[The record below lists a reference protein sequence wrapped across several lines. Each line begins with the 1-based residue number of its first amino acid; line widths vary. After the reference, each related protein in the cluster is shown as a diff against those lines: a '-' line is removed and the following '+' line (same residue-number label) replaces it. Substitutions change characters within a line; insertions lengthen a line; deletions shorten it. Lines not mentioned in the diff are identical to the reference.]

1 MRTLAQSSVFTEP
14 QLIEVKAS
22 TASNQRVSEF
32 SLTSTFKQAAR
43 LPVHRKVRS
52 HRRSQAMT
60 LDEFRNLDPKDMPN
74 WPFPAQVF
82 VAIFISVAFLGLG
95 YFFVLSDQLD
105 KLHNAQQQE
114 EQLKQTFVDKK
125 RQAINLEALQ
135 QQLKEIQLSFGALL
149 KQLPTKAEMDALLT
163 EINQAG
169 IGRGLQFDLFRPSG
183 EVKTA
188 EMAEVPIAIRLTGSY
203 NDLAAFVSD
212 VAQLRALSPSAISD

>member
-1 MRTLAQSSVFTEP
+1 
-14 QLIEVKAS
+14 
-22 TASNQRVSEF
+22 
-32 SLTSTFKQAAR
+32 
-43 LPVHRKVRS
+43 
-52 HRRSQAMT
+52 MT

-82 VAIFISVAFLGLG
+82 VAIFIAVAFLSLG

-105 KLHNAQQQE
+105 KLHSTQQQE

-169 IGRGLQFDLFRPSG
+169 IGRGLQFDLFRPNG

-188 EMAEVPIAIRLTGSY
+188 EMAEVPIAIRLTGTY

-212 VAQLRALSPSAISD
+212 VAQLSRIVTIGDIKLTPGQGKDAARMTMEATAKTYRSLEPEERIAAAQPPKK